1 MAVLVHLS
9 NSLGEELLSRADRPL
24 QPYQQQEQ
32 DVKFSTGIG
41 DTNQIC
47 HLLLIKYRLEVHL
60 LKTEVSKVI
69 CIFFL

>member
-9 NSLGEELLSRADRPL
+9 NSLGEELLSGADRPL

-41 DTNQIC
+41 DTNKFAI
-47 HLLLIKYRLEVHL
+47 Y
-60 LKTEVSKVI
+60 
-69 CIFFL
+69 F